1 VHRLLAN
8 GLIGEEVEQTQT
20 LDTGIYAHQV
30 RVSLSNK
37 SVIVVARG
45 NNAKENQPEDPGSL
59 RVFSF
64 SESGQLKTSSTVAPK
79 QGYGFGPR
87 HLDFHP
93 SKPWVYVS
101 LERQNGLHMYLANE
115 MGDQVAEQ
123 PSYVK
128 PTLSE
133 EPGSRPRQR
142 SGTVHVHPNGRSVY
156 VANRASGLDSEQ
168 MYVGGENNIA
178 VYRIDAISGEPTII
192 QHMDTRGVVA
202 RTFAL
207 DKTGTLL
214 LAANSQT
221 IRVKKDG
228 QQTLIPASLA
238 LFHVLNDGSLAYVG
252 KTDVP
257 VGEEVLFWM
266 GIA

>member
-1 VHRLLAN
+1 
-8 GLIGEEVEQTQT
+8 
-20 LDTGIYAHQV
+20 
-30 RVSLSNK
+30 
-37 SVIVVARG
+37 
-45 NNAKENQPEDPGSL
+45 
-59 RVFSF
+59 
-64 SESGQLKTSSTVAPK
+64 
-79 QGYGFGPR
+79 
-87 HLDFHP
+87 
-93 SKPWVYVS
+93 
-101 LERQNGLHMYLANE
+101 
-115 MGDQVAEQ
+115 
-123 PSYVK
+123 
-128 PTLSE
+128 
-133 EPGSRPRQR
+133 
-142 SGTVHVHPNGRSVY
+142 
-156 VANRASGLDSEQ
+156 